1 MLPFPVLFFLTTKEK
16 EKGRKRREGEGE
28 REGRRGRE
36 KAEGRKKGE
45 GRREKGKE
53 LFLKP
58 FLKNI
63 AVILG
68 FDKEL
73 Q

>member
-1 MLPFPVLFFLTTKEK
+1 MLPFPVLFFLATKEK
-16 EKGRKRREGEGE
+16 EKGRKRREGEGD
-28 REGRRGRE
+28 GRRGRE
-36 KAEGRKKGE
+36 KGEGRKKGE

-58 FLKNI
+58 FIKNI